1 MSALLD
7 DKTMQL
13 IYSSSNILH
22 VKDWFNKTACG
33 MGCWDHH
40 KWQFGGLTNLRWVA
54 KLAQSTKPNN
64 FCKRCA
70 RIYKDVNLDG

>member
-1 MSALLD
+1 MSTLLD

-13 IYSSSNILH
+13 IYSSSNTLH
-22 VKDWFNKTACG
+22 VKSWFNKTACG
-33 MGCWDHH
+33 KDCWDHY

-54 KLAQSTKPNN
+54 KLAQSTKPTN

-70 RIYKDVNLDG
+70 RIYKDVNVDG